1 MTRGSDSSQSGGQ
14 RPLEGIRVLD
24 FTRVLSG
31 PHATRML
38 SDLGAEVIKVEPP
51 MGDMTRFAMPRVNS
65 MSSYFIQQNV
75 GKKNISLDMTKP
87 QANELL
93 KKLVS
98 YCDVVIE
105 NFRPGVM
112 HKMGLDYETL
122 SQINPRLIY
131 TSITGYGATGPWTTR
146 RAYAPVVNAE
156 SGITKHQGDVRGGQY
171 ANDPHSHGD
180 VYTALEAASAILA
193 ALYQREHTGVGQYI
207 DVSMAE
213 TMLYVNEHAHNQ
225 MWTGVEPV
233 GEIRSFQPADYP
245 VLTVA
250 DGSMV
255 VVSGHP
261 AERGTFDFFVAAMQQ
276 PELLSDPR
284 FSDVATRLEHFDE
297 LMDIMKAWA
306 KTVATSDEIEN
317 RLSQHQLAVG
327 RLRSVGELA
336 DTQWALDREAV
347 VEVSDRG
354 NGTVR
359 IPNSP
364 WHFSGSD
371 TTTQGD
377 AKYRGEDNH
386 AIFSEIAGL
395 SSEEIVQLEK
405 DGVLVSRGPSKR

>member
-1 MTRGSDSSQSGGQ
+1 MTRGTGSSQSGEQ
-14 RPLEGIRVLD
+14 RPLQGIRVLD

-65 MSSYFIQQNV
+65 LSSYFIQQNV

-87 QANELL
+87 QAVELL

-98 YCDVVIE
+98 HCDVVIE

-112 HKMGLDYETL
+112 RKMGLDYETL
-122 SQINPRLIY
+122 SHLNPRLIY

-156 SGITKHQGDVRGGQY
+156 TGITKHQGDVRGGQY

-180 VYTALEAASAILA
+180 VYTALETASAILA
-193 ALYQREHTGVGQYI
+193 ALYQREQTGVGQYI

-225 MWTGVEPV
+225 MWTGVEPE

-261 AERGTFDFFVAAMQQ
+261 AERGTFDLFVAAMQQ
-276 PELLSDPR
+276 PELMADPR

-297 LMDIMKAWA
+297 LMDIMRAWA
-306 KTVATSDEIEN
+306 KTVPTSDEIEN
-317 RLSQHQLAVG
+317 RLSQFQLAVG
-327 RLRSVGELA
+327 RLRSVSELA
-336 DTQWALDREAV
+336 DTQWAHERDAV
-347 VEVSDRG
+347 VLVSDRG
-354 NGTVR
+354 GGTVR

-377 AKYRGEDNH
+377 AKYRGEDNRSV
-386 AIFSEIAGL
+386 FSEITGL
-395 SSEEIVQLEK
+395 SSEEIVQLEN

>member
-1 MTRGSDSSQSGGQ
+1 MTRGSLSSQSGGQ

-51 MGDMTRFAMPRVNS
+51 MGDMTRFALPRVNS
-65 MSSYFIQQNV
+65 LSSYFIQQNV

-87 QANELL
+87 RAVELL
-93 KKLVS
+93 KKLAS
-98 YCDVVIE
+98 HCDVVIE

-112 HKMGLDYETL
+112 RKMGLDYETL
-122 SQINPRLIY
+122 SQSNPRLIY
-131 TSITGYGATGPWTTR
+131 TSITGYGATGPWTVR

-193 ALYQREHTGVGQYI
+193 ALYQREQTGVGQYI

-225 MWTGVEPV
+225 MWTGIEPV

-284 FSDVATRLEHFDE
+284 FSDVATRLDHFDE
-297 LMDIMKAWA
+297 LMDIMRAWA
-306 KTVATSDEIEN
+306 KTISTSDEIEN
-317 RLSQHQLAVG
+317 QLSQHQLAVG

-336 DTQWALDREAV
+336 DTQWAYDRDAV
-347 VEVSDRG
+347 IDVSDRG
-354 NGTVR
+354 DSTVR

-377 AKYRGEDNH
+377 AKYRGEDNR
-386 AIFSEIAGL
+386 AIFSEITGL
-395 SSEEIVQLEK
+395 SSEEIAQLEN
-405 DGVLVSRGPSKR
+405 DGVFVSRGPSKR

>member
-1 MTRGSDSSQSGGQ
+1 MTRGSLSSQTGGQ

-51 MGDMTRFAMPRVNS
+51 MGDMTRFALPRVNS
-65 MSSYFIQQNV
+65 LSSYFIQQNV

-87 QANELL
+87 RAVELL
-93 KKLVS
+93 KKLAS
-98 YCDVVIE
+98 HCDVVIE

-112 HKMGLDYETL
+112 RKMGLDYETL
-122 SQINPRLIY
+122 SQSNPRLIY
-131 TSITGYGATGPWTTR
+131 TSITGYGATGPWTVR

-193 ALYQREHTGVGQYI
+193 ALYQREQTGVGQYI

-225 MWTGVEPV
+225 MWTGIEPV

-284 FSDVATRLEHFDE
+284 FSDVATRLDHFDE
-297 LMDIMKAWA
+297 LMDIMRAWA
-306 KTVATSDEIEN
+306 KTIPTSDEIEN
-317 RLSQHQLAVG
+317 QLSQHQLAVG

-336 DTQWALDREAV
+336 DTQWAYDRDAV
-347 VEVSDRG
+347 IDVSDRG
-354 NGTVR
+354 DSTVR

-377 AKYRGEDNH
+377 AKYRGEDNR
-386 AIFSEIAGL
+386 AIFSEITGM
-395 SSEEIVQLEK
+395 SSEEIAQLEN

>member
-1 MTRGSDSSQSGGQ
+1 
-14 RPLEGIRVLD
+14 
-24 FTRVLSG
+24 
-31 PHATRML
+31 
-38 SDLGAEVIKVEPP
+38 
-51 MGDMTRFAMPRVNS
+51 MTRFAMPRVNS
-65 MSSYFIQQNV
+65 LSSYFIQQNV

-87 QANELL
+87 QAVELL
-93 KKLVS
+93 KKLAS
-98 YCDVVIE
+98 HCDVVIE

-112 HKMGLDYETL
+112 RKMGLDYEIL
-122 SQINPRLIY
+122 SQSNPRLIY

-193 ALYQREHTGVGQYI
+193 ALFQREQTGVGQYI

-225 MWTGVEPV
+225 LWTGVEPD

-261 AERGTFDFFVAAMQQ
+261 AERGTFDYFVAAMQQ

-284 FSDVATRLEHFDE
+284 FGDVATRLKHFDE
-297 LMDIMKAWA
+297 LMDLMRAWA
-306 KTVATSDEIEN
+306 KTVPTSDEIEN

-327 RLRSVGELA
+327 RLRSVSELA
-336 DTQWALDREAV
+336 ETEWANERDAV
-347 VEVSDRG
+347 IAVSDRG
-354 NGTVR
+354 DGTVR

-377 AKYRGEDNH
+377 AKYRGEDNR

-395 SSEEIVQLEK
+395 SGEEIAQLEK

>member
-65 MSSYFIQQNV
+65 LSSYFIQQNV

-87 QANELL
+87 QAVELL
-93 KKLVS
+93 KKLVNH
-98 YCDVVIE
+98 CDIVIE

-122 SQINPRLIY
+122 SQLNPRLIY

-297 LMDIMKAWA
+297 LMDIMRAWA
-306 KTVATSDEIEN
+306 KTVPTSDEIEN
-317 RLSQHQLAVG
+317 RLSQYQLATG

-336 DTQWALDREAV
+336 DTQWAHEREAV
-347 VEVSDRG
+347 VLVSDRG
-354 NGTVR
+354 DSTVR

-386 AIFSEIAGL
+386 AIFSEITGL
-395 SSEEIVQLEK
+395 SSEEIAQLEN
-405 DGVLVSRGPSKR
+405 DGVLLSRGPSKR

>member
-14 RPLEGIRVLD
+14 RPLEGTRVLD

-65 MSSYFIQQNV
+65 LSSYFIQQNV

-87 QANELL
+87 QAVELL

-98 YCDVVIE
+98 HCDIVIE

-112 HKMGLDYETL
+112 LKMGLDYETL
-122 SQINPRLIY
+122 SQLNPRLIY

-193 ALYQREHTGVGQYI
+193 ALFQREHTGVGQYI

-297 LMDIMKAWA
+297 LMDIMKTWA
-306 KTVATSDEIEN
+306 KTVPTSDEFEN
-317 RLSQHQLAVG
+317 RLSQYQLATG

-336 DTQWALDREAV
+336 DTEWAREREAV
-347 VEVSDRG
+347 VLVSDRG

-371 TTTQGD
+371 TSTQGD

-386 AIFSEIAGL
+386 TIFSEITGL
-395 SSEEIVQLEK
+395 SSEEIVQLEN

>member
-1 MTRGSDSSQSGGQ
+1 MTRGSLSSQTGGQ

-51 MGDMTRFAMPRVNS
+51 MGDMTRFALPRVNS
-65 MSSYFIQQNV
+65 LSSYFIQQNV

-87 QANELL
+87 RAVELL
-93 KKLVS
+93 KKLAS
-98 YCDVVIE
+98 HCDVVIE

-112 HKMGLDYETL
+112 RKMGLDYETL
-122 SQINPRLIY
+122 SQSNPRLIY
-131 TSITGYGATGPWTTR
+131 TSITGYGATGPWTVR

-156 SGITKHQGDVRGGQY
+156 SGITKHQGDVRSGQY

-193 ALYQREHTGVGQYI
+193 ALYQREQTGVGQYI

-225 MWTGVEPV
+225 MWTGIQPV

-284 FSDVATRLEHFDE
+284 FSDVATRLDHFDE
-297 LMDIMKAWA
+297 LMDIMRAWA
-306 KTVATSDEIEN
+306 KTIPTSDEIEN
-317 RLSQHQLAVG
+317 QLSQHQLAVG

-336 DTQWALDREAV
+336 DTQWAYDRDAV
-347 VEVSDRG
+347 IDVSDRG
-354 NGTVR
+354 DSTVR

-377 AKYRGEDNH
+377 AKYRGEDNR
-386 AIFSEIAGL
+386 AIFSEITGM
-395 SSEEIVQLEK
+395 SSEEIAQLEN
-405 DGVLVSRGPSKR
+405 DGVFVSRGPSKR

>member
-65 MSSYFIQQNV
+65 LSSYFIQQNV

-87 QANELL
+87 QAVELL

-98 YCDVVIE
+98 HCDVVIE

-122 SQINPRLIY
+122 SQLNPRLIY

-193 ALYQREHTGVGQYI
+193 ALYQREQTGVGQYI

-225 MWTGVEPV
+225 MWTGVKPV

-306 KTVATSDEIEN
+306 KTVPTSDEIET

-327 RLRSVGELA
+327 RLRSVSELA
-336 DTQWALDREAV
+336 DTQWAREREAV
-347 VEVSDRG
+347 VLVSDRG
-354 NGTVR
+354 DSTVR

-377 AKYRGEDNH
+377 AKYRGEDNR

-395 SSEEIVQLEK
+395 SSEEIAQLEN

>member
-1 MTRGSDSSQSGGQ
+1 MTRGSDSSLTGGQ

-65 MSSYFIQQNV
+65 LSSYFIQQNV
-75 GKKNISLDMTKP
+75 GKKNISLDMTKS
-87 QANELL
+87 QAVELL

-98 YCDVVIE
+98 HCDIVIE

-112 HKMGLDYETL
+112 RKMGLDYETL
-122 SQINPRLIY
+122 SKLNPRLIY

-193 ALYQREHTGVGQYI
+193 ALYQREQTGVGQYI

-306 KTVATSDEIEN
+306 KTVPTSDEIEN
-317 RLSQHQLAVG
+317 RLSQYQLATG
-327 RLRSVGELA
+327 RLRSVSELA
-336 DTQWALDREAV
+336 DTEWAREREAV
-347 VEVSDRG
+347 VLVSDRG
-354 NGTVR
+354 DGAVR

-395 SSEEIVQLEK
+395 SNEEITQLEN
-405 DGVLVSRGPSKR
+405 DGVLLSRGPSKR

>member
-1 MTRGSDSSQSGGQ
+1 MTRGSDSSLTGGQ

-65 MSSYFIQQNV
+65 LSSYFIQQNV

-87 QANELL
+87 QAVELL

-98 YCDVVIE
+98 HCDIVIE

-112 HKMGLDYETL
+112 RKMGLDYKTL
-122 SQINPRLIY
+122 SHLNPRLIY

-180 VYTALEAASAILA
+180 VYTALEAASAMLA
-193 ALYQREHTGVGQYI
+193 ALYQREQTGAGQYI

-261 AERGTFDFFVAAMQQ
+261 AERGTFDYFVAAMQQ

-284 FSDVATRLEHFDE
+284 FSDVETRLKHFDE
-297 LMDIMKAWA
+297 LMDIMRAWA
-306 KTVATSDEIEN
+306 KTVPTSDEIES
-317 RLSQHQLAVG
+317 RLSQHELAVG

-336 DTQWALDREAV
+336 DTQWALEREAV
-347 VEVSDRG
+347 VLVSDRG
-354 NGTVR
+354 DSTVR

-377 AKYRGEDNH
+377 AKYRGEDNR
-386 AIFSEIAGL
+386 AIFSEIAGV
-395 SSEEIVQLEK
+395 SDEEIAQLEIE
-405 DGVLVSRGPSKR
+405 GVLVSRGPSKR

>member
-14 RPLEGIRVLD
+14 RPLQGIRVLD

-51 MGDMTRFAMPRVNS
+51 VGDMTRFAMPRVNS
-65 MSSYFIQQNV
+65 LSSYFIQQNV

-87 QANELL
+87 QAVELL

-98 YCDVVIE
+98 HCDVVIE

-112 HKMGLDYETL
+112 RKMGLDYETL
-122 SQINPRLIY
+122 SQSNPRLIY

-193 ALYQREHTGVGQYI
+193 ALFQREQTGVGQYI

-225 MWTGVEPV
+225 LWTGVEPD

-261 AERGTFDFFVAAMQQ
+261 AERGTFDYFVAAMQQ
-276 PELLSDPR
+276 PELLTDPR
-284 FSDVATRLEHFDE
+284 FGDVATRLEHFDE
-297 LMDIMKAWA
+297 LMDLMRAWA
-306 KTVATSDEIEN
+306 KTVPTSDEIEN

-327 RLRSVGELA
+327 RLRSVSELA
-336 DTQWALDREAV
+336 DTEWANERDAV
-347 VEVSDRG
+347 VLVSDRG
-354 NGTVR
+354 DGTVR

-377 AKYRGEDNH
+377 AKYRGEDNR

-395 SSEEIVQLEK
+395 SGEEIAQLEN

>member
-1 MTRGSDSSQSGGQ
+1 MTRGSDCSQSGGQ

-65 MSSYFIQQNV
+65 LSSYFIQQNV

-87 QANELL
+87 QAVELL
-93 KKLVS
+93 KKLVNH
-98 YCDVVIE
+98 CDIIIE

-122 SQINPRLIY
+122 SHLNPRLIY

-156 SGITKHQGDVRGGQY
+156 TGITKHQGDVRGGQY

-297 LMDIMKAWA
+297 LMDIMRAWA
-306 KTVATSDEIEN
+306 RTVPTSDEIEN
-317 RLSQHQLAVG
+317 RLSQYQLATG

-336 DTQWALDREAV
+336 DTQWAHEREAV
-347 VEVSDRG
+347 IEVSDRG
-354 NGTVR
+354 DSTVR

-386 AIFSEIAGL
+386 AIFSEIIGL
-395 SSEEIVQLEK
+395 SSEEIAQLEN

>member
-1 MTRGSDSSQSGGQ
+1 MTRGSLSSQSGGQ

-51 MGDMTRFAMPRVNS
+51 MGDMTRFALPRVNS
-65 MSSYFIQQNV
+65 LSSYFIQQNV

-87 QANELL
+87 RAVELL
-93 KKLVS
+93 KKLAS
-98 YCDVVIE
+98 HCDVVIE

-112 HKMGLDYETL
+112 RKMGLDYETL
-122 SQINPRLIY
+122 SQSNPRLIY
-131 TSITGYGATGPWTTR
+131 TSITGYGATGPWTVR

-193 ALYQREHTGVGQYI
+193 ALYQREQTGVGQYI

-225 MWTGVEPV
+225 MWTGIQPV

-284 FSDVATRLEHFDE
+284 FSDVATRLDHFDE
-297 LMDIMKAWA
+297 LMDIMRAWA
-306 KTVATSDEIEN
+306 KTIPTSDEIEN
-317 RLSQHQLAVG
+317 QLSQHQLAVG

-336 DTQWALDREAV
+336 DTQWAYDRDAV
-347 VEVSDRG
+347 IDVSDRG
-354 NGTVR
+354 DSTVR

-377 AKYRGEDNH
+377 AKYRGEDNR
-386 AIFSEIAGL
+386 AIFSEITGL
-395 SSEEIVQLEK
+395 SSEELTQLEN

>member
-1 MTRGSDSSQSGGQ
+1 MTRGSDSSLTGGQ

-65 MSSYFIQQNV
+65 LSSYFIQQNV

-87 QANELL
+87 QAVELL

-98 YCDVVIE
+98 HCDIVIE

-112 HKMGLDYETL
+112 RKMGLDYETL
-122 SQINPRLIY
+122 SKLNPRLIY

-180 VYTALEAASAILA
+180 VYTALEAASAMLA
-193 ALYQREHTGVGQYI
+193 ALYQREQTGAGQYI

-261 AERGTFDFFVAAMQQ
+261 AERGTFDYFVAAIQQ

-284 FSDVATRLEHFDE
+284 FSDVETRLKHFDE
-297 LMDIMKAWA
+297 LMDIMRAWA
-306 KTVATSDEIEN
+306 KTVPTSDEIES
-317 RLSQHQLAVG
+317 RLSQHELAVG

-336 DTQWALDREAV
+336 DTQWALEREAV
-347 VEVSDRG
+347 VFVSDRG
-354 NGTVR
+354 DSTVR

-377 AKYRGEDNH
+377 AKYRGEDNR
-386 AIFSEIAGL
+386 AIFSEIAGV
-395 SSEEIVQLEK
+395 SDEEIAQLEIE
-405 DGVLVSRGPSKR
+405 GVLVSRGPSKR

>member
-1 MTRGSDSSQSGGQ
+1 MTRGSNSSQSGGQ
-14 RPLEGIRVLD
+14 RPLEGVRVLD

-51 MGDMTRFAMPRVNS
+51 VGDMTRFAMPRVNS
-65 MSSYFIQQNV
+65 LSSYFIQQNV

-87 QANELL
+87 QAVELL

-98 YCDVVIE
+98 HCDVVIE

-112 HKMGLDYETL
+112 SKMGLDYETL
-122 SQINPRLIY
+122 SQLNPRLIY
-131 TSITGYGATGPWTTR
+131 ASITGYGATGPWTTR

-193 ALYQREHTGVGQYI
+193 ALYQREHTGVGQYV

-297 LMDIMKAWA
+297 LMDIMRAWA
-306 KTVATSDEIEN
+306 KTVPTSDEIEN
-317 RLSQHQLAVG
+317 RLSQYQLATG

-336 DTQWALDREAV
+336 DTQWAHEREAV
-347 VEVSDRG
+347 VLVSDRG
-354 NGTVR
+354 DSTVR

-386 AIFSEIAGL
+386 AIFSEITGL
-395 SSEEIVQLEK
+395 SSEEIAQLEN

>member
-1 MTRGSDSSQSGGQ
+1 
-14 RPLEGIRVLD
+14 
-24 FTRVLSG
+24 
-31 PHATRML
+31 ML

-65 MSSYFIQQNV
+65 LSSYFIQQNV

-87 QANELL
+87 QAVELL

-98 YCDVVIE
+98 HCDVVIE

-112 HKMGLDYETL
+112 RKMGLDYEAL
-122 SQINPRLIY
+122 SHLNPRLIY

-156 SGITKHQGDVRGGQY
+156 TGITKHQGDVRGGQY

-193 ALYQREHTGVGQYI
+193 ALYQREQTGVGQYI

-225 MWTGVEPV
+225 MWTGVEPE

-261 AERGTFDFFVAAMQQ
+261 AERGTFDLFVAAMQQ
-276 PELLSDPR
+276 PELMTDPR
-284 FSDVATRLEHFDE
+284 FSDVATRLEHFEE

-306 KTVATSDEIEN
+306 KTVPTSDEIEN
-317 RLSQHQLAVG
+317 RLSQFQLAVG
-327 RLRSVGELA
+327 RLRSVSELA
-336 DTQWALDREAV
+336 DTQWANERDAV
-347 VEVSDRG
+347 VLVSDRG
-354 NGTVR
+354 DGTVR

-377 AKYRGEDNH
+377 AKYRGEDNR
-386 AIFSEIAGL
+386 AIFSEITGL
-395 SSEEIVQLEK
+395 SSEEIVQLEN

>member
-65 MSSYFIQQNV
+65 LSSYFIQQNV

-87 QANELL
+87 QAVELL

-98 YCDVVIE
+98 HCDIVIE

-112 HKMGLDYETL
+112 HKMGLDYKTL
-122 SQINPRLIY
+122 SQLNPRLIY

-336 DTQWALDREAV
+336 DTQWAHEREAV
-347 VEVSDRG
+347 VLVSDRG
-354 NGTVR
+354 DSTVR

-371 TTTQGD
+371 TSTQGD

-386 AIFSEIAGL
+386 AIFSEITGL
-395 SSEEIVQLEK
+395 SSEEIMQLEN